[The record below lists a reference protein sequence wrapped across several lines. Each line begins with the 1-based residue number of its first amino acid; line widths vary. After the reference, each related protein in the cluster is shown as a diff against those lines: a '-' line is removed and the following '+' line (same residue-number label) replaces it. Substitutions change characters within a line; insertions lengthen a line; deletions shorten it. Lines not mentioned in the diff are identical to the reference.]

1 MVRASSRLSLIKARH
16 RRILRSQGA
25 PCGLSQDEKRQLRR
39 ELGRGVPVPEVAE
52 HFGVTPRKVRI
63 SARASPMGL
72 NLIDMR
78 LDSIERRSIV
88 RRKPSYTPRKS

>member
-1 MVRASSRLSLIKARH
+1 M
-16 RRILRSQGA
+16 
-25 PCGLSQDEKRQLRR
+25 
-39 ELGRGVPVPEVAE
+39 PEVAE
-52 HFGVTPRKVRI
+52 HFGITPRKVRI